1 LVALNKISALS
12 SSVLKT
18 AAVSVVKKGLPVPQ
32 AKIRMEKSLKNF
44 KEELSH
50 IRTSRASVALLDA
63 IKVDCYGTQMPIP
76 QIATV
81 NVVEGK
87 VLVIQP
93 WDVNLVKEIER
104 AIQKSD
110 LGINPTSDGKTI
122 RLVIPPLT
130 EERRKELIKVA
141 GKLAEETR
149 IAIRNI
155 RRDVLDKFKSAKKK
169 GEISEDDYI
178 QLEKK
183 VQKLTDQYIEKINEV
198 LKEKEKEIL
207 TP

>member
-1 LVALNKISALS
+1 MEEVLNEA
-12 SSVLKT
+12 
-18 AAVSVVKKGLPVPQ
+18 KK
-32 AKIRMEKSLKNF
+32 KMEKSLKNL

-50 IRTSRASVALLDA
+50 IRTSRASVALLET

-81 NVVEGK
+81 NVIEGRL
-87 VLVIQP
+87 LVIQP
-93 WDVNLVKEIER
+93 WDVNLVKEIEK

-122 RLVIPPLT
+122 KIVIPPLT
-130 EERRKELIKVA
+130 EERRKELMKVV
-141 GKLAEETR
+141 GKLGEEAR

-155 RRDVLDKFKSAKKK
+155 RRDILDKLKTAKKK

-183 VQKLTDQYIEKINEV
+183 FQKLTDQYIEKINEA

-207 TP
+207 SP

>member
-1 LVALNKISALS
+1 MNEALDE
-12 SSVLKT
+12 
-18 AAVSVVKKGLPVPQ
+18 
-32 AKIRMEKSLKNF
+32 AKRKMEKSLKNF
-44 KEELSH
+44 KDGLSH
-50 IRTSRASVALLDA
+50 IRTSRASVSLLET
-63 IKVDCYGTQMPIP
+63 IKVECYGTKMPIP

-87 VLVIQP
+87 MLVIQP
-93 WDVNLVKEIER
+93 WDINLIKEIEK

-110 LGINPTSDGKTI
+110 LGINPTNDGKTI
-122 RLVIPPLT
+122 RLVMPPLT

-141 GKLAEETR
+141 GRLAEDAR

-155 RRDVLDKFKSAKKK
+155 RRDVLDKFKTAKKK

-183 VQKLTDQYIEKINEV
+183 VQKLTDEYIKKIEEA

-207 TP
+207 AP

>member
-1 LVALNKISALS
+1 VNGALDE
-12 SSVLKT
+12 
-18 AAVSVVKKGLPVPQ
+18 
-32 AKIRMEKSLKNF
+32 AKRKMEKSLKNF
-44 KEELSH
+44 KDELSH
-50 IRTSRASVALLDA
+50 IRTSRASVSLLET
-63 IKVDCYGTQMPIP
+63 IKVECYGTKMPIP

-87 VLVIQP
+87 MLVIQP
-93 WDVNLVKEIER
+93 WDINLIKEIEK

-110 LGINPTSDGKTI
+110 LGINPTNDGKTI
-122 RLVIPPLT
+122 RLIMPPLT

-141 GKLAEETR
+141 GRLAEDAR

-155 RRDVLDKFKSAKKK
+155 RRDVLDKFKTAKKK

-183 VQKLTDQYIEKINEV
+183 VQKLTDEYIKKIEEA

-207 TP
+207 AP

>member
-1 LVALNKISALS
+1 VNGALDE
-12 SSVLKT
+12 
-18 AAVSVVKKGLPVPQ
+18 
-32 AKIRMEKSLKNF
+32 AKRKMEKSLKNF
-44 KEELSH
+44 KDELSH
-50 IRTSRASVALLDA
+50 IRTSRASVSLLET
-63 IKVDCYGTQMPIP
+63 IKVECYGTKMPIP

-87 VLVIQP
+87 MLVIQP
-93 WDVNLVKEIER
+93 WDINLIKEIEK

-110 LGINPTSDGKTI
+110 LGINPTNDGKTI
-122 RLVIPPLT
+122 RLVMPPLT

-141 GKLAEETR
+141 GRLAEDAR

-155 RRDVLDKFKSAKKK
+155 RRDVLDKFKTAKKK

-183 VQKLTDQYIEKINEV
+183 VQKLTDEYIKKIEEA

-207 TP
+207 AP

>member
-1 LVALNKISALS
+1 MNE
-12 SSVLKT
+12 VLDE
-18 AAVSVVKKGLPVPQ
+18 
-32 AKIRMEKSLKNF
+32 AKRKMEKSLKNF

-87 VLVIQP
+87 MLVIQP
-93 WDVNLVKEIER
+93 WDVNLVKEIEK

-141 GKLAEETR
+141 GKLAEEAR

-155 RRDVLDKFKSAKKK
+155 RRDVLDKFKTAKKK

-183 VQKLTDQYIEKINEV
+183 VQKLTDQYVEKINEV

>member
-1 LVALNKISALS
+1 MNGALDE
-12 SSVLKT
+12 
-18 AAVSVVKKGLPVPQ
+18 
-32 AKIRMEKSLKNF
+32 AKRKMEKSLKNF
-44 KEELSH
+44 KDELSH
-50 IRTSRASVALLDA
+50 IRTSRASVSLLET
-63 IKVDCYGTQMPIP
+63 IKVECYGTKMPIP

-87 VLVIQP
+87 MLVIQP
-93 WDVNLVKEIER
+93 WDINLIKEIEK

-110 LGINPTSDGKTI
+110 LGINPTNDGKTI
-122 RLVIPPLT
+122 RLIMPPLT

-141 GKLAEETR
+141 GRLAEDAR

-155 RRDVLDKFKSAKKK
+155 RRDVLDKFKTAKKK

-183 VQKLTDQYIEKINEV
+183 VQKLTDEYIKKIEEA

-207 TP
+207 AP

>member
-1 LVALNKISALS
+1 VDP
-12 SSVLKT
+12 VLEE
-18 AAVSVVKKGLPVPQ
+18 VKK
-32 AKIRMEKSLKNF
+32 KMEKSLKNF

-50 IRTSRASVALLDA
+50 IRTGRASIALLEA
-63 IKVDCYGTQMPIP
+63 IKVDCYGTKMPIP

-87 VLVIQP
+87 MLVIQP
-93 WDVNLVKEIER
+93 WDINLVKEIEK

-122 RLVIPPLT
+122 KLIMPPLT

-141 GKLAEETR
+141 SKLAEEAR

-155 RRDVLDKFKSAKKK
+155 RRDVLEKFKTAKKK
-169 GEISEDDYI
+169 GEISEDDYL

-183 VQKLTDQYIEKINEV
+183 IQKLTDEYIEKINTA

-207 TP
+207 AS

>member
-1 LVALNKISALS
+1 MNE
-12 SSVLKT
+12 VLDE
-18 AAVSVVKKGLPVPQ
+18 AKK
-32 AKIRMEKSLKNF
+32 RMEKSLKNF

>member
-1 LVALNKISALS
+1 MNSALEE
-12 SSVLKT
+12 
-18 AAVSVVKKGLPVPQ
+18 VKRK
-32 AKIRMEKSLKNF
+32 MEKSLKNF

-50 IRTSRASVALLDA
+50 IRTGRASVALLET
-63 IKVDCYGTQMPIP
+63 IKVDCYGTKMPIP

-87 VLVIQP
+87 MLVIQP
-93 WDVNLVKEIER
+93 WDINLVKEIEK

-122 RLVIPPLT
+122 KLVMPPLT
-130 EERRKELIKVA
+130 EERRRELMKVA
-141 GKLAEETR
+141 NKLAEEAR

-155 RRDVLDKFKSAKKK
+155 RRDILEKFKTAKKK
-169 GEISEDDYI
+169 GEISEDDYL

-183 VQKLTDQYIEKINEV
+183 VQKLTDEYIEKINV
-198 LKEKEKEIL
+198 ALKEKESEIL

>member
-1 LVALNKISALS
+1 VNSALEE
-12 SSVLKT
+12 
-18 AAVSVVKKGLPVPQ
+18 VKK
-32 AKIRMEKSLKNF
+32 KMEKSLKNF

-50 IRTSRASVALLDA
+50 IRTGRASIALLEA
-63 IKVDCYGTQMPIP
+63 IKVDCYGTKMPIP

-87 VLVIQP
+87 MLVIQP
-93 WDVNLVKEIER
+93 WDINLVKEIEK

-122 RLVIPPLT
+122 KLIMPPLT

-141 GKLAEETR
+141 SKLAEEAR

-155 RRDVLDKFKSAKKK
+155 RRDVLEKFKTAKKK
-169 GEISEDDYI
+169 GEISEDDYL

-183 VQKLTDQYIEKINEV
+183 IQKLTDEYIEKINTA

-207 TP
+207 AP

>member
-1 LVALNKISALS
+1 VTE
-12 SSVLKT
+12 VLEE
-18 AAVSVVKKGLPVPQ
+18 VKRK
-32 AKIRMEKSLKNF
+32 MEKSLKAF

-50 IRTSRASVALLDA
+50 IRTSRASVALLEG
-63 IKVDCYGTQMPIP
+63 IKIECYGTKMSIP
-76 QIATV
+76 QLATI
-81 NVVEGK
+81 NIIEGK

-93 WDVNLVKEIER
+93 WDINLVKEIER
-104 AIQKSD
+104 AIQKSN

-122 RLVIPPLT
+122 KLVMPPLT

-141 GKLAEETR
+141 GKMAEEAR

-155 RRDVLDKFKSAKKK
+155 RRDILDKFKSAKKE
-169 GEISEDDYI
+169 GRISEDEYI

-183 VQKLTDQYIEKINEV
+183 IQKLTDEYIKKIEEA
-198 LKEKEKEIL
+198 LQEKEKEIL

>member
-1 LVALNKISALS
+1 MNESLEE
-12 SSVLKT
+12 
-18 AAVSVVKKGLPVPQ
+18 VKRK
-32 AKIRMEKSLKNF
+32 MEKSLKNF

-50 IRTSRASVALLDA
+50 IRTGRASVALLET
-63 IKVDCYGTQMPIP
+63 IKVDCYGTKMPIP

-87 VLVIQP
+87 MLVIQP
-93 WDVNLVKEIER
+93 WDINLVKDIEK

-122 RLVIPPLT
+122 KLVIPPLT

-141 GKLAEETR
+141 SKLAEEAR

-155 RRDVLDKFKSAKKK
+155 RRDVLEKFKTAKKK
-169 GEISEDDYI
+169 GEISEDDYL

-183 VQKLTDQYIEKINEV
+183 VQKLTDEYIEKINIA
-198 LKEKEKEIL
+198 LKEKESEIL
-207 TP
+207 AP

>member
-1 LVALNKISALS
+1 VNQSLEE
-12 SSVLKT
+12 T
-18 AAVSVVKKGLPVPQ
+18 KK
-32 AKIRMEKSLKNF
+32 KMEKRVKAF

-50 IRTSRASVALLDA
+50 IRTSRASISLLEG
-63 IKVDCYGTQMPIP
+63 IKVDCYGTKMPIT
-76 QIATV
+76 QLATI
-81 NVVEGK
+81 NIIEGK
-87 VLVIQP
+87 MIVIQP
-93 WDVNLVKEIER
+93 WDVNLVKEMEK

-122 RLVIPPLT
+122 KLVIPPLT
-130 EERRKELIKVA
+130 EERRKELTKVV
-141 GKLAEETR
+141 GKLAEEAR

-155 RRDVLDKFKSAKKK
+155 RRDILDKFKTAKKK

-183 VQKLTDQYIEKINEV
+183 VQKITDEHIKKIDEL

-207 TP
+207 TV

>member
-1 LVALNKISALS
+1 MNGALDE
-12 SSVLKT
+12 
-18 AAVSVVKKGLPVPQ
+18 
-32 AKIRMEKSLKNF
+32 AKRKMEKSLKNF
-44 KEELSH
+44 KDGLSH
-50 IRTSRASVALLDA
+50 IRTSRASVSLLET
-63 IKVDCYGTQMPIP
+63 IKVECYGTKMPIP

-87 VLVIQP
+87 MLVIQP
-93 WDVNLVKEIER
+93 WDINLIKEIEK

-110 LGINPTSDGKTI
+110 LGINPTNDGKTI
-122 RLVIPPLT
+122 RLVMPPLT

-141 GKLAEETR
+141 GRLAEDAR

-155 RRDVLDKFKSAKKK
+155 RRDVLDKFKTAKKK

-183 VQKLTDQYIEKINEV
+183 VQKLTDEYIKKIEEA

-207 TP
+207 AP